1 MLTMKIRHQ
10 RFVAVLSHVIASKP
24 TTDVGA
30 WDSISASIKRVSLE
44 SPPLGV
50 HENVVRRDVITAF
63 GYKGQA
69 DLVFDTLR
77 AIADGNAEIFA
88 PRLAC
93 VEAVNALNA
102 MLLRPQAETT
112 RTWLNAALSKGLHQR
127 IVDML
132 ARCFPNEDRSELAS
146 MTNACIAAWCKKDSL
161 KGLLAKHGDIPD
173 NVLLGFIKRRMTNEF
188 RRRGVDAHTRT
199 VHNART
205 ETERRKNSLLGTAS
219 AENTAKIAFKNTD
232 TDADEKEIVDQSASA
247 EETLCTVDLA
257 ESGSIILE
265 ALSPNGGVRRSQILR
280 SVLNGASR
288 QDLMRDFGLAE
299 NRVNHLT
306 SEIKTFLRESDVL
319 IDNAIKIATALKDE
333 PWSSTDEIS
342 NDVGLSKKDV
352 RAALHYMARKRLVVA
367 SKDKSC
373 YNLTPA
379 GHHAEIN
386 LYA

>member
-1 MLTMKIRHQ
+1 MKIRHQ

-77 AIADGNAEIFA
+77 AIAAGNATIFA
-88 PRLAC
+88 PRLDCA
-93 VEAVNALNA
+93 EAVNALNA
-102 MLLRPQAETT
+102 VLTPPMNESRS
-112 RTWLNAALSKGLHQR
+112 WIDAALSKGLHTR
-127 IVDML
+127 IVNL
-132 ARCFPNEDRSELAS
+132 LSRCFPNEDPSELAS
-146 MTNACIAAWCKKDSL
+146 MTNKCIAAWADGDGL
-161 KGLLAKHGDIPD
+161 KNVLAKHGDIPD
-173 NVLLGFIKRRMTNEF
+173 NVILGFIKKRMANEF
-188 RRRGVDAHTRT
+188 RKRGVDAHTRT
-199 VHNART
+199 THHART
-205 ETERRKNSLLGTAS
+205 ETERRKNCLLGVAV
-219 AENTAKIAFKNTD
+219 AENTAKIIHKTD
-232 TDADEKEIVDQSASA
+232 DDEQEIVDQSASA
-247 EETLCTVDLA
+247 EEILCAVDLA

-306 SEIKTFLRESDVL
+306 TEIKSFLRESNVL
-319 IDNAIKIATALKDE
+319 FHNALKVVTALKDE

-342 NDVGLSKKDV
+342 DDVGLSKKDV
-352 RAALHYMARKRLVVA
+352 RAALHYMVRKRLVVA

-373 YNLTPA
+373 YNLTLA

>member
-1 MLTMKIRHQ
+1 MKIRHQ
-10 RFVAVLSHVIASKP
+10 RFVAVLSHVIAAKP

-44 SPPLGV
+44 PAPLGV

-77 AIADGNAEIFA
+77 AIADGNADVFA
-88 PRLAC
+88 SRLAC
-93 VEAVNALNA
+93 VEVVSALNV

-112 RTWLNAALSKGLHQR
+112 RAWINKALSKGLHQR
-127 IVDML
+127 LCDML

-161 KGLLAKHGDIPD
+161 KSLLDKHGDIPD
-173 NVLLGFIKRRMTNEF
+173 NVLLGFIKKRMANEF
-188 RRRGVDAHTRT
+188 RKRGVDAHTRT
-199 VHNART
+199 THHART
-205 ETERRKNSLLGTAS
+205 ETERRKNDLLGVAS
-219 AENTAKIAFKNTD
+219 AENTAKVVYKTETD
-232 TDADEKEIVDQSASA
+232 KDNDIVDQSAGA
-247 EETLCTVDLA
+247 EELLCTVDLA

-265 ALSPNGGVRRSQILR
+265 ALSPNGGIRRSQILR

-288 QDLMRDFGLAE
+288 QDLMREFGLAE

-306 SEIKTFLRESDVL
+306 TEIKSFLRESDVL
-319 IDNAIKIATALKDE
+319 IDHALKIVSALKDE

-342 NDVGLSKKDV
+342 DDVGLTKKQV
-352 RAALHYMARKRLVVA
+352 RAALHYMVRKRLVVA

-379 GHHAEIN
+379 GYHAEIN

>member
-1 MLTMKIRHQ
+1 MKIRHQ

-127 IVDML
+127 IVNL
-132 ARCFPNEDRSELAS
+132 LIRSFPNEDRSELAS
-146 MTNACIAAWCKKDSL
+146 MTNNRIATWADNDSL
-161 KGLLAKHGDIPD
+161 GSLLKKYGDIPD
-173 NVLLGFIKRRMTNEF
+173 NVILGFIKKRMGNEF
-188 RRRGVDAHTRT
+188 RKRGVDAHTRT

-205 ETERRKNSLLGTAS
+205 ETERRKNCLLGVAS
-219 AENTAKIAFKNTD
+219 AENTAKTVFKNAVD
-232 TDADEKEIVDQSASA
+232 EDADDKEIVDQSASA
-247 EETLCTVDLA
+247 EEILCTVDLA

-306 SEIKTFLRESDVL
+306 SEIKTFLRESNVL
-319 IDNAIKIATALKDE
+319 LNNAIKIATALKDE